1 MKGSKVAIQ
10 FDRYYTFTK
19 QGQPTVI
26 ALVNPK
32 GTFHTFEQQPI
43 KGLKN

>member
-1 MKGSKVAIQ
+1 MKGAKVAIQ
-10 FDRYYTFTK
+10 LDRYTFTK
-19 QGQPTVI
+19 HGQPTVT

-32 GTFHTFEQQPI
+32 GTFHTFEQQPM